1 MEEIWNLRHVNLFQG
16 LTSTQME
23 DVLRIMPVASFRKGE
38 YIFMA
43 GDDADALYVVQV
55 GTVKVA
61 YVDLSGEEKI
71 LSIFQTGDIF
81 GHLFLGKY
89 RKRIGNAQALS
100 DVVLCRLT
108 EIDFINLI
116 QRFPLIAFNF
126 IRHQADEHRESI
138 ARMHALMSMD
148 AKHRLLGTLLSLA
161 RRYCCQ
167 ESDWFTLPESLTQ
180 EDIANMT
187 GLNRSTVSLLINELR
202 RQDILGGTGRSL
214 SVNRKAV
221 EQILEDKGSEILE

>member
-1 MEEIWNLRHVNLFQG
+1 MEELWSLRRVQLFRG
-16 LTSTQME
+16 LSPAQMDE
-23 DVLRIMPVASFRKGE
+23 VLRIMPVTSYRKNE

-43 GDDADALYVVQV
+43 GDDADALFIVQV

-61 YVDLSGEEKI
+61 YVDLNGEEKI
-71 LSIFQTGDIF
+71 LSIFQTGDLF

-108 EIDFINLI
+108 EIDFINLV
-116 QRFPLIAFNF
+116 QRFPLIAINF
-126 IRHQADEHRESI
+126 IRHQANEHRESV

-148 AKHRLLGTLLSLA
+148 ARHRLLGTLLSLA
-161 RRYCCQ
+161 RRYCCH

-202 RQDILGGTGRSL
+202 REQVLGGTGRLL

-221 EQILEDKGSEILE
+221 ERILEDAGSEILE

>member
-1 MEEIWNLRHVNLFQG
+1 MEELWSLRRVQLFQG
-16 LTSTQME
+16 LSPAQMDE
-23 DVLRIMPVASFRKGE
+23 VLRIMPVASYRKNE

-43 GDDADALYVVQV
+43 GDDADALFIIQV

-61 YVDLSGEEKI
+61 YVDLNGEEKI
-71 LSIFQTGDIF
+71 LSIFQTGDLF

-89 RKRIGNAQALS
+89 RKRIGNAQAIS

-108 EIDFINLI
+108 EVDFINLV
-116 QRFPLIAFNF
+116 QRFPLIAINF
-126 IRHQADEHRESI
+126 IRHQADEHRESV

-148 AKHRLLGTLLSLA
+148 ARHRLLGTLLSLA
-161 RRYCCQ
+161 RRYCCH

-202 RQDILGGTGRSL
+202 REQVLGGTGRLL

-221 EQILEDKGSEILE
+221 ERILEDAGSEILE